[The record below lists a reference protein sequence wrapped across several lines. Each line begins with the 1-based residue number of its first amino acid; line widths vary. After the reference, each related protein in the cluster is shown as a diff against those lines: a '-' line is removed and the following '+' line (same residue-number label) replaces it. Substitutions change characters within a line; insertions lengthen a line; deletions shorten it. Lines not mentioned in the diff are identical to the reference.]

1 MSKSLIIYFSRAD
14 ENYAVGYI
22 DKGNTEIVAEYVQE
36 MTGADLF
43 KVEPLVPYAKD
54 YNTCIK
60 EAKQRIGNAPIKDNL
75 SDISA
80 YDTVFIMS
88 PIYWGTYAPEM
99 ETALQGL
106 DFTGKTV
113 RVISTHEGS
122 GLGSMVSDVKKMCKG
137 ADVQKNGLNFEDEIE
152 RSTDVVCAQEI
163 TKSKSLSDFKRAVS
177 KMKAVEFRRTLT
189 RHKLDLSKLWM
200 KQPPSAFHF
209 VTQDAERIKAAQ
221 KF

>member
-1 MSKSLIIYFSRAD
+1 MNWRQWMDNKKCVFLVEGECEEKLLGALREKPALILPGKVIKYNVIQKELKTSQLMTFSPGSRVVLVFD
-14 ENYAVGYI
+14 T
-22 DKGNTEIVAEYVQE
+22 D
-36 MTGADLF
+36 
-43 KVEPLVPYAKD
+43 VE
-54 YNTCIK
+54 
-60 EAKQRIGNAPIKDNL
+60 
-75 SDISA
+75 
-80 YDTVFIMS
+80 
-88 PIYWGTYAPEM
+88 
-99 ETALQGL
+99 ETAQLKKNIELLKKQCARVEVL
-106 DFTGKTV
+106 TV
-113 RVISTHEGS
+113 AQV
-122 GLGSMVSDVKKMCKG
+122 
-137 ADVQKNGLNFEDEIE
+137 LNFEDEIE